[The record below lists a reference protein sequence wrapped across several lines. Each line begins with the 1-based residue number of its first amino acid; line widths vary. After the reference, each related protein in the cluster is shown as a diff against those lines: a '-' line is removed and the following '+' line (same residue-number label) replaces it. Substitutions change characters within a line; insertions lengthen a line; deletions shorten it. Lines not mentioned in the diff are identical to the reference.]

1 MDQPSAADLS
11 SLDTMARLNHH
22 RSDPLTPDERIDY
35 SRQGNMPGQESVPLC
50 DILTNGGTLDRPLGT
65 GRRIPEGE
73 GRWDQNDREPMLE
86 STNTKPKLM
95 ENGAAGELQ
104 KHVLG
109 LWLIVLYGFVAI
121 LSWGITCVLCYQPI
135 GVPTYFDQV
144 GNYSRSQY
152 ERSEGWRKA
161 ADVGNAIIAAI
172 GITVTSAICARA
184 AAVYCQKSS
193 DAKVPGLTL
202 RQMLVLAD
210 KGWNDSA
217 VLWDVLR
224 PNTSRKTRSPLL
236 ILSAVLVGVGE

>member
-1 MDQPSAADLS
+1 
-11 SLDTMARLNHH
+11 MALLNHR
-22 RSDPLTPDERIDY
+22 RSDHLTSDERIDY
-35 SRQGNMPGQESVPLC
+35 SRQDKRPGQESVPLC
-50 DILTNGGTLDRPLGT
+50 DILRNGGTLDRPLNT
-65 GRRIPEGE
+65 GRKIPESE
-73 GRWDQNDREPMLE
+73 DCWDQNDREPMLE
-86 STNTKPKLM
+86 SINTVPKLM

-135 GVPTYFDQV
+135 GIPTYFDQV
-144 GNYSRSQY
+144 GNYSRLQY
-152 ERSEGWRKA
+152 KSNDRLRKA

-172 GITVTSAICARA
+172 GITVTSTICAGA

-193 DAKVPGLTL
+193 DSKVPGLTL